1 MTDQTNYRDDLPD
14 ENCPSFPHECDNC
27 DDMTCDYY
35 QDKEDEIDLKLKYK
49 W

>member
-27 DDMTCDYY
+27 DEMKCSYY
-35 QDKEDEIDLKLKYK
+35 EPNKYIEEFLIHQ
-49 W
+49 